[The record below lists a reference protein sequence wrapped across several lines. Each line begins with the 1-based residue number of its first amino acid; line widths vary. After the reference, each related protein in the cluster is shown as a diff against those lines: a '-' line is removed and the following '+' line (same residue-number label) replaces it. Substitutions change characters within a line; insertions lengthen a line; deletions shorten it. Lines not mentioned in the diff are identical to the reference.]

1 MKRVRVAL
9 VSDLHYAG
17 PLERARGND
26 YGYREL
32 RNPLLRGLARAYGR
46 HVWLRDPLDLGYLLH
61 KFLEASTTADYA
73 IANGDYSCDSA
84 AIGVSDDAAFESVGA
99 CLGAIRKQFGT
110 RTAFTYGDHEL
121 GKLSLAGARG
131 GMRLASFHRAN
142 QDLELPPLWRLDLGR
157 YTLIGVVSSLVGL
170 PVFSRDALSSELP
183 EWELIRRAHMAA
195 IATEFARLSP
205 NQRVLLFCHDPTA
218 LPFLWREEAVR
229 QRISQVEHTFIGH
242 LHSNLILW
250 QSRLLAGM
258 PTINF
263 LGPTAR
269 RLSLA
274 LGEARHWRHFKVR
287 LCPAIAGLELLK
299 DGGFLWLEID
309 PEGVEPL
316 GVTCERIPR

>member
-32 RNPLLRGLARAYGR
+32 RNPLLKALARSYGR
-46 HVWLRDPLDLGYLLH
+46 YVWLRDPLDLGYLLH
-61 KFLEASTTADYA
+61 KFLEASTAADYA

-84 AIGVSDDAAFESVGA
+84 AIGVSDDAAFESVGT
-99 CLGAIRKQFGT
+99 CLGAIRKQFGD

-229 QRISQVEHTFIGH
+229 KRISQVEHTFIGH

>member
-32 RNPLLRGLARAYGR
+32 RNPLHRALIRAYGR
-46 HVWLRDPLDLGYLLH
+46 YVWLRDPLDLGYLLH
-61 KFLEASTTADYA
+61 KFLEASAAADYA

-84 AIGVSDDAAFESVGA
+84 AIGVSDDAAFESVRT
-99 CLGAIRKQFGT
+99 CLGAIRSQFGD

-131 GMRLASFHRAN
+131 GMRLASFHRAT

-170 PVFSRDALSSELP
+170 PVFSRDALPSELP
-183 EWELIRRAHMAA
+183 EWEAIRSTHLAA
-195 IATEFARLSP
+195 IATEFTRLPP

-218 LPFLWREEAVR
+218 LPFLWREQAIR

-263 LGPTAR
+263 LGPTVR

-274 LGEARHWRHFKVR
+274 LGEARHWRQFKVR

-316 GVTCERIPR
+316 GVTCERLPR

>member
-1 MKRVRVAL
+1 MNRVRVAL

-32 RNPLLRGLARAYGR
+32 RNPLLKALVRAYGR
-46 HVWLRDPLDLGYLLH
+46 YVWLRDPLDLGYLLH
-61 KFLEASTTADYA
+61 KFLEASAAADYA

-84 AIGVSDDAAFESVGA
+84 AIGVSDDAAFESVRA
-99 CLGAIRKQFGT
+99 CLGAIRKQFGD

-131 GMRLASFHRAN
+131 GMRLASFHRAK

-157 YTLIGVVSSLVGL
+157 YTLIGVISSLVGL

-183 EWELIRRAHMAA
+183 EWELIRKEHLAA
-195 IATEFARLSP
+195 IATEFASLSP

-242 LHSNLILW
+242 LHSNLILL

-263 LGPTAR
+263 LGPTVR

-274 LGEARHWRHFKVR
+274 LGEARHWRQFKVR

-316 GVTCERIPR
+316 KVSRERIPR

>member
-17 PLERARGND
+17 PMERARGND
-26 YGYREL
+26 YEYREL
-32 RNPLLRGLARAYGR
+32 RNPLFRTLARGYR
-46 HVWLRDPLDLGYLLH
+46 HYVWLRDPLDQGYLLH
-61 KFLEASTTADYA
+61 KFLEASARADYA

-84 AIGVSDDAAFESVGA
+84 AIGVSDDAAFESVRT
-99 CLGAIRKQFGT
+99 CLGAIQKQFGT

-131 GMRLASFHRAN
+131 GMRLASFYRAR

-170 PVFSRDALSSELP
+170 PVFSRDALASDLP
-183 EWELIRRAHMAA
+183 EWETIRKEHLAA
-195 IATEFARLSP
+195 IATEFANLPP

-218 LPFLWREEAVR
+218 LPFLWREEAIR

-242 LHSNLILW
+242 LHSNLILR

-263 LGPTAR
+263 LGPTVR

-287 LCPAIAGLELLK
+287 LCPAVAGLELLK

-309 PEGVEPL
+309 SEGVEPL
-316 GVTCERIPR
+316 GVRFEHIPR